1 MELSVEIVKVSF
13 KQISLCRLCECC
25 LQHQSS
31 LSAPVPPTFSSD
43 CVPTHIVGSGSGD
56 HYLDW
61 GAFSHRLFSQ
71 APSKKSVSAREDIC
85 VQTDAQKLN
94 CTHCTLVRTFTDL

>member
-43 CVPTHIVGSGSGD
+43 CVPTHSVGLWYYHSVRMFCVPSLCISAAVPHSTVKVVPGEVGD
-56 HYLDW
+56 
-61 GAFSHRLFSQ
+61 
-71 APSKKSVSAREDIC
+71 
-85 VQTDAQKLN
+85 
-94 CTHCTLVRTFTDL
+94 